1 MVLFLLIAVILAMA
15 AFLYIKQDK
24 KRRILERLEF
34 GFEKPEE
41 NTVSLWQGA
50 TDLLQLNSIRQLL
63 IKSAITRAIDI
74 TIRRAGFRISLL
86 QAISVLMLVT
96 VSAGLGVYWYF
107 KNTNFA
113 VIALLVAPFL
123 LWSLWRMLAEHQQKK
138 IDLQLPSLV
147 NSMLTTM
154 RAGGTPMQALQATS
168 RNADSPMKE
177 SITNVLNQLQIGQS
191 PIMVWKEW
199 SDFWDT
205 KACRLL
211 STGIRVK
218 WEAGGQMTTVLE
230 HILESIEFRKK
241 IEERIN
247 TLTTQAKVGSILLSI
262 IPPLLVW
269 MQYAVRPELVTEMF
283 VDETGQKIY
292 IAAAVLTI
300 IGFFW
305 LRKMAKIKLE

>member
-1 MVLFLLIAVILAMA
+1 MIFFLLLVMVVAALAVLVISQN
-15 AFLYIKQDK
+15 KK
-24 KRRILERLEF
+24 KRILQRLEF

-41 NTVSLWQGA
+41 VSVSLWQGA

-63 IKSAITRAIDI
+63 IKSAITRAIDV
-74 TIRRAGFRISLL
+74 TIRRAGFRFSLL
-86 QAISVLMLVT
+86 QAIAILMMT
-96 VSAGLGVYWYF
+96 TIGAGIGVYWYF
-107 KNTNFA
+107 KNVNFA
-113 VIALLVAPFL
+113 VVALLVAPFL
-123 LWSLWRMLAEHQQKK
+123 LWALWRMLAEQQQKK

-168 RNADSPMKE
+168 RNAESPMKE
-177 SITNVLNQLQIGQS
+177 SITHVLNQLQIGQS
-191 PIMVWKEW
+191 PIAVWKEW

-205 KACRLL
+205 KSCRLL

-269 MQYAVRPELVTEMF
+269 MQYTVRPELVTEMF

-292 IAAAVLTI
+292 IAAAVLTT